1 MQAALA
7 LTTLATLLLPG
18 AAGGAVEPL
27 RPEEAE
33 FCKLEIEALDR
44 RARLFVGQ
52 GLPPGEV
59 KRRNA
64 PFEQHLLDCRARWR
78 EELRA
83 RGEEERIA
91 EEIARRAGP
100 DANELQRAQ
109 ATREV
114 RLEHARRK
122 RPAERTAAE
131 RQLVDEADAEA
142 QVRRAAE
149 AQARDPVLQRR
160 LRSAV
165 HCAHARRRDRGRAEI
180 AEEERLSS
188 LGGGDR
194 QRLYFLRAELR
205 RDEDVL
211 AGNGPDLAAVGGPLP
226 CGDPLVAPLAHCIEM
241 QAAGREDPA
250 CQTESMRASLRLLL
264 GP

>member
-1 MQAALA
+1 MQAVLAWTTLAALLVPAAALA
-7 LTTLATLLLPG
+7 S
-18 AAGGAVEPL
+18 EPL
-27 RPEEAE
+27 GSEEAE
-33 FCKLEIEALDR
+33 FCKLELEALAR

-52 GLPPGEV
+52 GLPPAEV

-83 RGEEERIA
+83 RGEEQRLG

-100 DANELQRAQ
+100 DANELQRAR
-109 ATREV
+109 AEREV

-131 RQLVDEADAEA
+131 QRLVGEADAELA
-142 QVRRAAE
+142 ERRAAE
-149 AQARDPVLQRR
+149 ARARDPALLRQ
-160 LRSAV
+160 LRSAL
-165 HCAHARRRDRGRAEI
+165 HCAHSRRRDRWRAEI
-180 AEEERLSS
+180 AEEERLST

-205 RDEDVL
+205 RDEEVL
-211 AGNGPDLAAVGGPLP
+211 AGNAPDLAAVGGALP
-226 CGDPLVAPLAHCIEM
+226 CSEPHVAQLALCIEA
-241 QAAGREDPA
+241 QAGGREETS
-250 CQTESMRASLRLLL
+250 CETEAVRGNLRLLL
-264 GP
+264 AP